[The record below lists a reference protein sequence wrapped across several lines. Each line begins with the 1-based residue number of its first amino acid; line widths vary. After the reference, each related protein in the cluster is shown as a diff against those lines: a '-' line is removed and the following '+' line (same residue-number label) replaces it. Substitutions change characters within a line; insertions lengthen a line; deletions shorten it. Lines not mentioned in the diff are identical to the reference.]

1 MIREGDG
8 NDGDCALQHVAVN
21 AASSPH
27 ALSFAAICEVKA
39 TAEEEGA
46 GGGGPRRR
54 GAPGGA
60 VNDHDVAGCVVTVAF
75 DSQQIC
81 QAQ

>member
-1 MIREGDG
+1 MMAT
-8 NDGDCALQHVAVN
+8 DCALQHVAVN

-60 VNDHDVAGCVVTVAF
+60 VNDHDVARYLMTAPF

-81 QAQ
+81 PVQ

>member
-1 MIREGDG
+1 MMAT
-8 NDGDCALQHVAVN
+8 DCDVQHVGVSVAC
-21 AASSPH
+21 SPH
-27 ALSFAAICEVKA
+27 VLSFAAICEVKA

-46 GGGGPRRR
+46 GGAGPRRR

-60 VNDHDVAGCVVTVAF
+60 VNDHDEARYLIFLTAPF

-81 QAQ
+81 PVQ